1 MQATNFSRKLDT
13 SGRIMIP
20 SKLREQ
26 LGMEIGKE
34 YDFYLATAY
43 KHRFICIDC
52 GTVDK
57 QFDLQDLE
65 ELAEAKGLKLVP
77 KNED

>member
-1 MQATNFSRKLDT
+1 MEATNFSRKLD
-13 SGRIMIP
+13 SQGRIMIP
-20 SKLREQ
+20 SKLRDQ
-26 LGMEIGKE
+26 LGLEVGRV

-57 QFDLQDLE
+57 KFELQDLE
-65 ELAEAKGLKLVP
+65 ELADAKGLKLVP